1 MMWNEIQKLNPK
13 YFMNLLTVKQIE
25 IWESWAG
32 LFTKFFC
39 GFDKILDFQKNKV
52 VIKCAF
58 LRSYSF

>member
-1 MMWNEIQKLNPK
+1 MWNEIQKLNPK
-13 YFMNLLTVKQIE
+13 YFMNLLTVKQFE

-32 LFTKFFC
+32 LITKFYL

-58 LRSYSF
+58 LLSYLF